1 MLSRELVQGTFG
13 TIMECPPLET
23 GTEDAFLEWFRKTCE
38 VYARHPG
45 FVARYLLKPET
56 ADETYRMLVFHQS
69 KATFMAMHT
78 SPDRAEAWNAVEPLL
93 EGKLRPRFFTVA
105 GKEPFI

>member
-1 MLSRELVQGTFG
+1 MSSELPGGAFV
-13 TIMECPPLET
+13 TIMEFPPITAGAE
-23 GTEDAFLEWFRKTCE
+23 EQFLEWFRKTSQ

-45 FVARYLLKPET
+45 FLGRCLLKPEK

-78 SPDRAEAWNAVEPLL
+78 GPDRAEAWKAVEPLL
-93 EGKLRPRFFTVA
+93 EGKLRPRFFTVV
-105 GKEPFI
+105 E